1 MIQLRI
7 ESVSPARWS
16 HELKC
21 IGIPKRTCLLKEQPW
36 TNESRKEVKMEL
48 FIMLLLA
55 LIVLGIAAPRWG
67 FNSRD
72 TFNSAEW
79 ERRNEVSYPQITPKK
94 SK

>member
-1 MIQLRI
+1 
-7 ESVSPARWS
+7 
-16 HELKC
+16 
-21 IGIPKRTCLLKEQPW
+21 
-36 TNESRKEVKMEL
+36 MEL
-48 FIMLLLA
+48 FILLLLA

-79 ERRNEVSYPQITPKK
+79 ERRNEVSYPQITPNK

>member
-1 MIQLRI
+1 
-7 ESVSPARWS
+7 
-16 HELKC
+16 
-21 IGIPKRTCLLKEQPW
+21 
-36 TNESRKEVKMEL
+36 MEL

-67 FNSRD
+67 FDSSD

-79 ERRNEVSYPQITPKK
+79 SRRNEVSYLQMNPKK

>member
-1 MIQLRI
+1 
-7 ESVSPARWS
+7 
-16 HELKC
+16 
-21 IGIPKRTCLLKEQPW
+21 
-36 TNESRKEVKMEL
+36 MEL

-55 LIVLGIAAPRWG
+55 LIVLDIAAQRWG

-79 ERRNEVSYPQITPKK
+79 GRRNEVSYPQITSKK